1 MKQRRIIGIKTDRR
15 KIMKTQIHNHM
26 VNFRSLIL
34 NSALSC
40 HVLSFI
46 VLTPMQNKSLATFE
60 VCFTE
65 KYISYENF

>member
-1 MKQRRIIGIKTDRR
+1 
-15 KIMKTQIHNHM
+15 MKTQIHNHM